1 MRSGIRLLLVL
12 CLTALPLGAW
22 EPQGTMR
29 LGGPMGE
36 RFSRDLE
43 QWLTV
48 APYANP
54 GMVEMYFRRNAP
66 HPDIQRW
73 YGEFSGKYLTGA
85 ALNYAMCPD
94 PRLKVAADYVTDCL
108 SRAQD
113 ADGYLGVW
121 PDGEKLTGVTPKGK
135 PTWDLWSHY
144 HNMLGLYFW
153 YKVSGKARAREV
165 LLKAADCL
173 CAFFEEPGRSLE
185 GEDTRL
191 SVGHIFAILYRETGE
206 DRYLKMAGRVLA
218 AFENGGDF
226 FRDALRG
233 IPFFQM
239 KSTRWECLHAIQTL
253 ALMYRITGEECYLEA
268 FHAIWESIRSYDRHN
283 TGAFSS
289 AEHACGDP
297 FDPRSIETCCT
308 IAWMALC
315 VDMLDLSD
323 DPRVADELE
332 LTTWNAFLGAQ
343 HPSGRYFTYDTP
355 MDGERKASAHQ
366 IVFQALAGSPELNC
380 CSANGP
386 RGFGMIGQ
394 WGVVA
399 RADTLTV
406 NWYGASETSR
416 TLPSG
421 RRVTLVQE
429 GEYPF
434 GPRLTLT
441 LDAPAR
447 TRCCLRLR
455 IPAWSSDTRVWRNGK
470 RLGGV
475 HPGTYLVL
483 DGVRG
488 REQVVLEFDLSPHFW
503 RGEGAFA
510 GAASLY
516 AGPIL
521 LACDQRYEPRVPEG
535 SPALD
540 LASLTFRPVREDDGI
555 WPQPFL
561 QVMAADGE
569 GRQML
574 LCDFASAGA
583 TGTPYISW
591 ILVRGEGPSS
601 SGGPYSDSWLERGT
615 ERAHPG
621 KK

>member
-1 MRSGIRLLLVL
+1 MRPGSRILLLI
-12 CLTALPLGAW
+12 CLSFQPLMAW
-22 EPQGTMR
+22 DPQGTMR
-29 LGGPMGE
+29 LRGPMGE
-36 RFSRDLE
+36 RFSADLE

-66 HPDIQRW
+66 HQDIQRW

-94 PRLKVAADYVTDCL
+94 TRLKAAADYVTECL

-121 PDGEKLTGVTPKGK
+121 PDGQKLTGATPKGK
-135 PTWDLWSHY
+135 LTWDLWSHY
-144 HNMLGLYFW
+144 HNMMGLYLW
-153 YKVSGKARAREV
+153 HEVSGNARACEV
-165 LLKAADCL
+165 LIRAADGL
-173 CAFFEEPGRSLE
+173 CTFFEDPGHTLE
-185 GEDTRL
+185 GEETRL
-191 SVGHIFAILYRETGE
+191 SIGHIFAILYRETGE
-206 DRYLKMAGRVLA
+206 DRYLQMVKRVLT
-218 AFENGGDF
+218 AFESGGDF
-226 FRDALRG
+226 YRDALREV
-233 IPFFQM
+233 PFYQM

-253 ALMYRITGEECYLEA
+253 SEMYRITGEREYLEA
-268 FHAIWESIRSYDRHN
+268 FRRIWESIRAYDRHN
-283 TGAFSS
+283 TGGFSS

-297 FDPRSIETCCT
+297 FDTRSIETCCT

-315 VDMLDLSD
+315 VDMLELSD
-323 DPRVADELE
+323 DPQVADELE

-355 MDGERKASAHQ
+355 MNGERKASAHQ

-406 NWYGASETSR
+406 NWYGASETCR
-416 TLPSG
+416 TLSAG
-421 RRVTLVQE
+421 QRITLVQE

-434 GPRLTLT
+434 GPRIMIK

-455 IPAWSSDTRVWRNGK
+455 IPAWSAKTRVWRNGK
-470 RLGGV
+470 MLDGV
-475 HPGTYLVL
+475 RAGTYLVL
-483 DGVRG
+483 DDVRG
-488 REQVVLEFDLSPHFW
+488 RETVLLEFDTAPHYW
-503 RGEGAFA
+503 RGEGVFS
-510 GAASLY
+510 GTASLY
-516 AGPIL
+516 SGPIL
-521 LACDQRYEPRVPEG
+521 LACDQRYEPQVMEG
-535 SPALD
+535 CPALD
-540 LASLTFRPVREDDGI
+540 LASLTFQPVRRDDGI

-561 QVMAADGE
+561 QVLATDRDGK
-569 GRQML
+569 QVL
-574 LCDFASAGA
+574 LCDFASAGSA
-583 TGTPYISW
+583 GTSYGSW
-591 ILVRGEGPSS
+591 IPVHGGVLRPG
-601 SGGPYSDSWLERGT
+601 GGPYSVSWLECRKEGLN
-615 ERAHPG
+615 P
-621 KK
+621 